1 MGASIAIL
9 VIFMTKMGREKK
21 RLAEKRLSMNSTDTR
36 CYKTSDAETQSTYS
50 NPETP
55 SPTTT
60 ATTSSSDRSFMPE
73 TPSPTTTAA
82 TTTTTTTTTNGNR
95 IFMSNESYVDVDN
108 DGSPVNFQLTSNT
121 GSDYKFSMPK
131 APKIYQDRS
140 RSNYYKPQYYS
151 TEQ

>member
-60 ATTSSSDRSFMPE
+60 A
-73 TPSPTTTAA
+73 A

-121 GSDYKFSMPK
+121 GSDHKFSMPK